1 MSLLT
6 LAAAIA
12 LVALPS
18 ALLRGGLRLRPSDWA
33 RVSAGALAAG
43 VLLGHAA
50 LGSLAFFTLLQSSGL
65 RAVSDHLIS
74 LGAHL
79 APGGPVVGVL
89 AALTAILQVAVITRT
104 VRRVRDT
111 RAQLEMEPGLGDHF
125 ELDEFEVVV
134 VPTGKVM
141 AFSNPLGGGQIIV
154 SKELLRVLEPEE
166 TAAVLLHEAAH
177 LRRRHDRYLWV
188 AAVAE
193 AALPLPLTRRT
204 AALLRQS
211 IEHWADEDTASSAPA
226 RSVLR
231 QALRRLAA
239 LDCGATVDD
248 RISALTRSPGARPG
262 AARVAA
268 CASACGLVLAAF
280 LPLGDAAGH
289 VLAALTTLGG
299 TGY

>member
-18 ALLRGGLRLRPSDWA
+18 ALLRAGLRLRPSDWA
-33 RVSAGALAAG
+33 RVAAGALAAG
-43 VLLGHAA
+43 VLLAHAA
-50 LGSLAFFTLLQSSGL
+50 LGSLGLFTLLRASGVPPVANDVI
-65 RAVSDHLIS
+65 RE
-74 LGAHL
+74 GAHL
-79 APGGPVVGVL
+79 LPGGPVLGL
-89 AALTAILQVAVITRT
+89 IAALVATTQAAVITRT

-111 RAQLEMEPGLGDHF
+111 RAQLQMEPGLGDHF
-125 ELDEFEVVV
+125 RFAEFEVVV
-134 VPTGKVM
+134 VPTRHVL
-141 AFSNPLGGGQIIV
+141 AFSNPLSGGQIVV
-154 SKELLRVLEPEE
+154 SNELLRVLAPDE
-166 TAAVLLHEAAH
+166 TAAVLRHEAAH
-177 LRRRHDRYLWV
+177 LRHRHDRYLWI

-193 AALPLPLTRRT
+193 AALPLPITRRT
-204 AALLRQS
+204 GALLRRS

-231 QALRRLAA
+231 QALRRFAA
-239 LDCGATVDD
+239 LGGGATVND

-268 CASACGLVLAAF
+268 CAAAGGLVLAAF

-299 TGY
+299 PGN